1 MRIKKPEVATGSK
14 GVLRSAKVVLGFKWE
29 TYELVKT
36 EMESLAVINVQEYTG
51 GSTLSA
57 SSIKTVGSLSLK
69 QEAPSKT
76 TRGTNR
82 RYNDDLF
89 LNLGHQSLD
98 TFLTERYYG
107 GGRNDTTVYTYETY
121 VQLGSSQLSYI
132 DFNFIVNVPKDQP
145 IVYAPGMLQ
154 ILKFA
159 WIQYYSFLILVY
171 FFLYHC
177 FYGFVVRKKVF
188 DSVEVTSI
196 NLRTVVNEKKRVI

>member
-1 MRIKKPEVATGSK
+1 MRIKKPEIVTGSR
-14 GVLRSAKVVLGFKWE
+14 GVLRSAKVVLGLKWE

-36 EMESLAVINVQEYTG
+36 EMESLAVINIHEYTG

-89 LNLGHQSLD
+89 LSLGHQSLD

-107 GGRNDTTVYTYETY
+107 GGRNDTTVYSYESN
-121 VQLGSSQLSYI
+121 VQLGSS
-132 DFNFIVNVPKDQP
+132 
-145 IVYAPGMLQ
+145 
-154 ILKFA
+154 
-159 WIQYYSFLILVY
+159 
-171 FFLYHC
+171 
-177 FYGFVVRKKVF
+177 
-188 DSVEVTSI
+188 
-196 NLRTVVNEKKRVI
+196 